1 MLLLHRLVV
10 TGVHNNLRNPRL
22 VQCFT
27 GVMMCLAACD
37 LSLASSSVEAEAC
50 KPIWEDDFQGD
61 LDTANWNVIEGDGCA
76 LGLCGWGNRELQTY
90 DARAVSVANGLL
102 SLTAFV
108 DDEGTI
114 RSGRLTTEAKHGFQY
129 GLIEAR
135 MRLPAGRGLWPAFW
149 MMPENKQFRWPLE
162 GEIDILEWTGN
173 EPHRIIGAIHFG
185 DLPPGNVH
193 YSETLRTPSVWN
205 GEFHTF
211 GLEWSPQQ
219 IRWYVD
225 GREHGVATPDEA
237 APWPWVFD
245 SKPFHL
251 ILNVAVGGTLGGDV
265 VRDDLPA
272 TLDVDWVRVYP
283 PDCSEMRFQGSEAG
297 VRAE

>member
-1 MLLLHRLVV
+1 MRMTKYPTVAIVFML
-10 TGVHNNLRNPRL
+10 
-22 VQCFT
+22 
-27 GVMMCLAACD
+27 ACGGS
-37 LSLASSSVEAEAC
+37 LSQAEQGMASCDPV
-50 KPIWEDDFQGD
+50 WEDDFQGA
-61 LDTANWNVIEGDGCA
+61 LNTSTWNVVEGDGCSI
-76 LGLCGWGNRELQTY
+76 GLCGWGNNEQQTY
-90 DARAVSVANGLL
+90 DADAVKMADGLL
-102 SLTAFV
+102 SLTAYV
-108 DDEGTI
+108 DDSGTI
-114 RSGRLTTEAKHGFQY
+114 RSGKLTTQGKYGVQY

-149 MMPENKQFRWPLE
+149 MMPEDKQFRWPLE

-211 GLEWSPQQ
+211 GVEWSPQR

-245 SKPFHL
+245 RKPFHL

-283 PDCSEMRFQGSEAG
+283 RDCSEMRFQGSEAG